1 MSYAEGDGARPVSA
15 NKADKR
21 GKHPNTIANLKM
33 ITSETA
39 RANQAK
45 GIQSRLLNIA
55 IQEEF
60 KLNAKAFQKI
70 MGDLPQLSSLDVL
83 RMAVHTALAKDNFED
98 AARYA
103 GMLAEFEAP
112 KLARVESTVTT
123 RTEQLTDEELQ
134 KIVDEEG
141 L

>member
-1 MSYAEGDGARPVSA
+1 MPYAAGDGARPVG
-15 NKADKR
+15 DGTTKR
-21 GKHPNTIANLKM
+21 GIHPNTLANLKL
-33 ITSETA
+33 ITPETA
-39 RANQAK
+39 RLNQVK
-45 GIQSRLLNIA
+45 GVQSRLLNIA

-70 MGDLPQLSSLDVL
+70 MCDLPQLNSLDVL

-112 KLARVESTVTT
+112 KLARIESTVTT
-123 RTEQLTDEELQ
+123 RTENLSDEEL
-134 KIVDEEG
+134 KAIVAEEG

>member
-1 MSYAEGDGARPVSA
+1 L
-15 NKADKR
+15 
-21 GKHPNTIANLKM
+21 NL
-33 ITSETA
+33 
-39 RANQAK
+39 
-45 GIQSRLLNIA
+45 A

-112 KLARVESTVTT
+112 KLARIESTVTT
-123 RTEQLTDEELQ
+123 RTENLTDEEL
-134 KIVDEEG
+134 KAIVEAEG